1 MVAVTSSVARFRLV
15 PRTTD
20 AVEEKPMAR
29 FDRPTILI
37 QADGRTLAT
46 AELHPTGTAGV
57 VHSDMH
63 VESGHL
69 PAGTRSR
76 LVDAVLAHPDVDH
89 ADRLVATMPLGD
101 TEMLARV
108 RERCD
113 QVEAHAAGAT
123 KVVEARVHRPRAVHQ
138 GQ

>member
-1 MVAVTSSVARFRLV
+1 
-15 PRTTD
+15 
-20 AVEEKPMAR
+20 MAR
-29 FDRPTILI
+29 SERPTILI
-37 QADGRTLAT
+37 QTEGQTLAT
-46 AELHPTGTAGV
+46 AELHPTGTVGV

-69 PAGTRSR
+69 PVGTRSR

-123 KVVEARVHRPRAVHQ
+123 KVVEARVHRAGPAR
-138 GQ
+138 

>member
-1 MVAVTSSVARFRLV
+1 
-15 PRTTD
+15 
-20 AVEEKPMAR
+20 MAR
-29 FDRPTILI
+29 SERPTILI
-37 QADGRTLAT
+37 QADGHTLAT
-46 AELHPTGTAGV
+46 AELHPTDTVGV

-113 QVEAHAAGAT
+113 EVEAHAAGAT
-123 KVVEARVHRPRAVHQ
+123 KVVEARVHRAGTAR
-138 GQ
+138 

>member
-1 MVAVTSSVARFRLV
+1 MTRSDDYA
-15 PRTTD
+15 
-20 AVEEKPMAR
+20 
-29 FDRPTILI
+29 TILI
-37 QADGRTLAT
+37 ETDGRTLAT
-46 AELHPTGTAGV
+46 AAVHQTDDAHV
-57 VHSDMH
+57 VHSDLH

-89 ADRLVATMPLGD
+89 ADRLLATMPLGD

-113 QVEAHAAGAT
+113 DVETRAAGAT
-123 KVVEARVHRPRAVHQ
+123 KIVDARVPHQLPAPR
-138 GQ
+138 

>member
-1 MVAVTSSVARFRLV
+1 
-15 PRTTD
+15 
-20 AVEEKPMAR
+20 MAR
-29 FDRPTILI
+29 SELATILI
-37 QADGRTLAT
+37 QTDGQTLAT
-46 AELHPTGTAGV
+46 AELHPTGTVGL

-69 PAGTRSR
+69 PAGTRAR
-76 LVDAVLAHPDVDH
+76 LVDAVLAHPDVDQ

-123 KVVEARVHRPRAVHQ
+123 KVVEARVHSADSAR
-138 GQ
+138 

>member
-1 MVAVTSSVARFRLV
+1 
-15 PRTTD
+15 
-20 AVEEKPMAR
+20 MAR
-29 FDRPTILI
+29 SELATILI
-37 QADGRTLAT
+37 QTDGQTLAT
-46 AELHPTGTAGV
+46 AELHPTGTVGV

-69 PAGTRSR
+69 PAGTRAR
-76 LVDAVLAHPDVDH
+76 LVDAVLAHPDVDQ

-123 KVVEARVHRPRAVHQ
+123 KVVEARVHRAGTAR
-138 GQ
+138 

>member
-1 MVAVTSSVARFRLV
+1 MVSS
-15 PRTTD
+15 
-20 AVEEKPMAR
+20 
-29 FDRPTILI
+29 DRPTIRI
-37 QADGRTLAT
+37 QTDGHTLAT
-46 AELHPTGTAGV
+46 AELHPTGTTGV

-69 PAGTRSR
+69 PVGTRTR

-108 RERCD
+108 RECCD
-113 QVEAHAAGAT
+113 EVEAHAAGAT
-123 KVVEARVHRPRAVHQ
+123 KLVEARVHRGGTA
-138 GQ
+138 G

>member
-1 MVAVTSSVARFRLV
+1 
-15 PRTTD
+15 
-20 AVEEKPMAR
+20 MAR
-29 FDRPTILI
+29 SELPTILI
-37 QADGRTLAT
+37 ETDGRTLAT
-46 AELHPTGTAGV
+46 AEVHPTGTAGI

-108 RERCD
+108 RECCAD
-113 QVEAHAAGAT
+113 VEAHAAGAT
-123 KVVEARVHRPRAVHQ
+123 KLVEARVHRAGPAH
-138 GQ
+138 